1 MGQTHMSIPQ
11 DIKWTP
17 EQVARFWDYQS
28 HRPSAAANYFS
39 ISHGMP
45 VAKRT
50 LSRVAKNK
58 AASILDFGCGTGN
71 FLKFISQLRPDIR
84 LHGADFSSES
94 IRVAQETCSSIE
106 PPPDL
111 RTLSSVPTP
120 WASESFDAIFSLEV
134 VEHLADPE
142 LEAMINEI
150 HRLLKKGGHVV
161 ITTPNDENLEQLHTC
176 CPNCGSTF
184 HIWQHVR
191 SWSRDSLTEFM
202 SRHGFTLV
210 SAKSTELRP
219 PRMRFL
225 LWVARAVGII
235 KSKPPRI
242 LAVFCKRTNTSSD
255 FPQ

>member
-1 MGQTHMSIPQ
+1 MPISQNIE
-11 DIKWTP
+11 WTP

-39 ISHGMP
+39 ISHGIP

-50 LSRVAKNK
+50 LSRVAKGK
-58 AASILDFGCGTGN
+58 SASVLDFGCGTGY
-71 FLKFISQLRPDIR
+71 FLKFIARLRPDIR
-84 LHGADFSSES
+84 LHGADFSHES
-94 IRVAQETCSSIE
+94 ICIARETCSSIE

-111 RTLSSVPTP
+111 RTLSCVPTTWP
-120 WASESFDAIFSLEV
+120 SESFDAVFSLEV
-134 VEHLADPE
+134 VEHLANPE
-142 LEAMINEI
+142 LEAMVNEI
-150 HRLLKKGGHVV
+150 HRLLKNGGYVV

-202 SRHGFTLV
+202 TRHGFALV
-210 SAKSTELRP
+210 SARSTELRP
-219 PRMRFL
+219 LRMRAL
-225 LWVARAVGII
+225 LWVARTVGLI

-242 LAVFCKRTNTSSD
+242 LAIFRKRTNTSAD
-255 FPQ
+255 AAQ